1 MTVERITVGLHTHPA
16 GELARLVTATGMTK
30 ADLVNRAIVLYARVH
45 TRVEA
50 GDDLVLRPAAGG
62 EVERVWLL

>member
-1 MTVERITVGLHTHPA
+1 MTLERITVGLQANPA
-16 GELARLVTATGMTK
+16 GELRRLVAETGMTK

-62 EVERVWLL
+62 EVERLWLL